1 MFSHDKIW
9 RAIEKLAEINGY
21 SASGLARRAGL
32 DPTTFNK
39 SKRTS
44 PDGKL
49 RWPSTESISRILDA
63 TGTELPAFVALMD
76 ERDSSAPHSES
87 PALPLLRL
95 DRAARGGCFDADGAP
110 VGAEWKQA
118 DIFRKD
124 DTGGRPVHMIEISG
138 RAFEPLYRD
147 GDRLI
152 LSPSAPLRR
161 GDRAVIGLADKKIV
175 IGEVT
180 RRTAT
185 RLALDLPSGDAQTFS
200 APEIAWTARVL
211 WTGQ

>member
-49 RWPSTESISRILDA
+49 RWPSTESVSRILEA
-63 TGTELPAFVALMD
+63 TGSELPAFVALME
-76 ERDSSAPHSES
+76 ERDSPEYPES
-87 PALPLLRL
+87 PSLPLLRL
-95 DRAARGGCFDADGAP
+95 DRAARGECFGADGAP

-118 DIFRKD
+118 EIFRKN

-138 RAFEPLYRD
+138 RAFDPLYRD

-161 GDRAVIGLADKKIV
+161 GDRAVIGTADKKII

-200 APEIAWTARVL
+200 TPEIAWTARIL
-211 WTGQ
+211 WTGR

>member
-9 RAIEKLAEINGY
+9 LAIERLAETNGY

-49 RWPSTESISRILDA
+49 RWPSTESVSRILGA
-63 TGTELPAFVALMD
+63 TGTELPAFVALMED
-76 ERDSSAPHSES
+76 DAGPAASAS
-87 PALPLLRL
+87 PSLPSLRL
-95 DRAARGGCFDADGAP
+95 DRSARGGCFDAHGYPSGTEWAP
-110 VGAEWKQA
+110 E
-118 DIFRKD
+118 DLFRRD
-124 DTGGRPVHMIEISG
+124 DTGGRAVHMVEISG
-138 RAFEPLYRD
+138 RAFEPIYRD

-152 LSPSAPLRR
+152 LSPAAPLRR
-161 GDRAVIGLADKKIV
+161 GDRAAAGMQDGTIV
-175 IGEVT
+175 IGEVV

-185 RLALDLPSGDAQTFS
+185 RLALLLPSGETEIFS
-200 APEIAWTARVL
+200 APDLLWTARIL
-211 WTGQ
+211 WTGR